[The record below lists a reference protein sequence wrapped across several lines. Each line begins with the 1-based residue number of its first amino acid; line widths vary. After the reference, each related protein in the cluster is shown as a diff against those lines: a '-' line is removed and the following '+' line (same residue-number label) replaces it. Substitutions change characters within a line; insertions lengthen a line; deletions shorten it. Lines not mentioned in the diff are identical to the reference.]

1 MLNSIFRKAGK
12 YLIGLSE
19 RKPPAE
25 APPTPDRGRQFSE
38 QAKRIASSRG
48 AKDHKLLAGSIRFLD
63 LDQIKREL
71 GVNWGRPRRRPTG
84 SLRTRSRSIFRPTT
98 AMQNTVRTCSSFA
111 LQAQTVKLSRRA
123 CATSQRKSSAR
134 SRRARATLFGSCT
147 TSMDVIFVDGDE
159 VPLVDTIANSLR
171 RVRDEAENA
180 AKMWREHLLRTASIR
195 YKPIWSPSKK
205 VVALHRAVLDEDTG
219 RRTMQRLSSLSS
231 VDEMIDVLFEL
242 DCLILG
248 HAAAGLHDLVN
259 GGGRTQLI
267 VPVNFNSLN
276 LGTRRKRYLKL
287 CADIPS
293 AYRRFLLFEICDI
306 PPGTPGGRVLDLIVP
321 LNQNAHGAIIEAS
334 VSSAVDLVDSVGSAI
349 MGVVTRADE
358 FSGAVVDVS
367 VRLNRYVTDLKAR
380 NMKVFLRGVN
390 SPELVQVARVTG
402 IDWMDGPCVA
412 ALTRELKTLYR
423 WNIG

>member
-1 MLNSIFRKAGK
+1 
-12 YLIGLSE
+12 
-19 RKPPAE
+19 
-25 APPTPDRGRQFSE
+25 
-38 QAKRIASSRG
+38 
-48 AKDHKLLAGSIRFLD
+48 
-63 LDQIKREL
+63 
-71 GVNWGRPRRRPTG
+71 
-84 SLRTRSRSIFRPTT
+84 
-98 AMQNTVRTCSSFA
+98 
-111 LQAQTVKLSRRA
+111 
-123 CATSQRKSSAR
+123 
-134 SRRARATLFGSCT
+134 
-147 TSMDVIFVDGDE
+147 
-159 VPLVDTIANSLR
+159 
-171 RVRDEAENA
+171 
-180 AKMWREHLLRTASIR
+180 
-195 YKPIWSPSKK
+195 
-205 VVALHRAVLDEDTG
+205 
-219 RRTMQRLSSLSS
+219 MQRLSSLSS
-231 VDEMIDVLFEL
+231 VDEMINVLFEL

-349 MGVVTRADE
+349 MGVATRADE
-358 FSGAVVDVS
+358 FSGAAADVS
-367 VRLNRYVTDLKAR
+367 TRLNRFVTDLKAR
-380 NMKVFLRGVN
+380 NMRVFLRGVN
-390 SPELVQVARVTG
+390 SPELVQVAKATG